1 MSLVYEQLEYP
12 SLQEFVKSGMTKAKE
27 NKKRLQFA
35 HPIDGA
41 VMKALSSIPVK
52 KAIDKI
58 VELGVSEQFGLMLST
73 SITVNPFNYPKL
85 YESLVSCCNTLGI
98 DVPQVVVT
106 HEIPGMN
113 AMAMGTEDM
122 AFIAVSDM
130 AQALLPEDQLRFIVG
145 HECGHVALEHQVYH
159 TIGHYIAGLGTMIP
173 GIGPMLANI
182 VSLPLS
188 TWSRYSE
195 VSADRAGFL
204 CCGGDLEVSQR
215 ALLRL
220 SGGFSNTDNMDI
232 DAYIKQ
238 SEDSLETH
246 KVGAIREYFRDHP
259 LIPKRLKALKIF
271 SKSEMFYRITG
282 RPISPSDNL
291 LSDEALKRQTDEII
305 KVL

>member
-41 VMKALSSIPVK
+41 VLKAMSSIPVK

-58 VELGVSEQFGLMLST
+58 VELLISEQFGLMLST
-73 SITVNPFNYPKL
+73 GITVNPFNYPKL

-98 DVPQVVVT
+98 NVPQVVVSS
-106 HEIPGMN
+106 EIPGMN
-113 AMAMGTEDM
+113 ACAMGTEDVS
-122 AFIAVSDM
+122 FIAVSDM
-130 AQALLPEDQLRFIVG
+130 AQALLPEDQLRFIIG
-145 HECGHVALEHQVYH
+145 HECGHIALEHQVYH
-159 TIGHYIAGLGTMIP
+159 TIGLYIGRLGTLIP
-173 GIGPMLANI
+173 GIGPILANI
-182 VSLPLS
+182 VSLPLN

-204 CCGGDLEVSQR
+204 CCGGDLEVAQK

-220 SGGFSNTDNMDI
+220 SGGFSNTDNMDVNQ
-232 DAYIKQ
+232 YIEQ
-238 SEDSLETH
+238 SRSSLETH
-246 KVGAIREYFRDHP
+246 KVGAIKEYFLDHP
-259 LIPKRLKALKIF
+259 LIPKRLKALEVF

-282 RPISPSDNL
+282 RTISPSDNL
-291 LSDEALKRQTDEII
+291 IGDTALNNQINEII